1 MASHAPCTGILPLE
15 QSDKQ
20 ALRFKRQSANPPLFD
35 NLPNMSTSPPERS
48 LQRWQ
53 IFVGGMCALGLTL
66 GMARFAYTPML
77 PVMQRE
83 AGLGVVLA
91 GWLATVNYLGYIS
104 GALLVSWIES
114 PLIRYRCY
122 VWGLVMGALST
133 AAMGISTEPW
143 VWLLS
148 RYLGGLSGAAGML
161 LGSGLVLGWLM
172 RHGYRAELGGY
183 FTGAGLSI
191 VLTGLMALAFVPLH
205 WSWDLQWWGYSAV
218 GALLLI
224 VALYFRPDPPPAV
237 APQAAAAAPVSAQ
250 WLWRMVAM
258 YFLAGVGFAVSA
270 TYTVAMVV
278 RAAGMGAQGPIAW
291 ILVGLFGSAGA
302 IAWDRVGRK
311 FGQIKVIMVALALQS
326 LSVFLPAWS
335 ASLWSTIVAA
345 VLFGCTFSGIV
356 ATSLAVAG
364 KMSPSNPGKTM
375 ARLTLA
381 YGVAQV
387 IAPAATAS
395 VIASTGHDTWALVAT
410 GLMLLL
416 GSWLLWPLRE
426 RGSHPPHR
434 SDGAPD
440 VTAT

>member
-1 MASHAPCTGILPLE
+1 MHHNA
-15 QSDKQ
+15 
-20 ALRFKRQSANPPLFD
+20 
-35 NLPNMSTSPPERS
+35 PERS
-48 LQRWQ
+48 LARWQ
-53 IFVGGMCALGLTL
+53 VFVGGMCALGLTL

-104 GALLVSWIES
+104 GALLASWIES
-114 PLIRYRCY
+114 PMVRYRCY
-122 VWGLVMGALST
+122 VWGLVLGALST
-133 AAMGISTEPW
+133 AAMALSSEPW

-172 RHGYRAELGGY
+172 RHGHRAELGGY

-205 WSWDLQWWGYSAV
+205 WTWVQQWWGYTAV
-218 GALLLI
+218 GGILLA
-224 VALYFRPDPPPAV
+224 VALFFRPDPPPV
-237 APQAAAAAPVSAQ
+237 AAANTAPPAPISSA
-250 WLWRMVAM
+250 WLWRMVVM

-291 ILVGLFGSAGA
+291 ILVGVFGSIGA
-302 IAWDRVGRK
+302 VVWDRIGRK
-311 FGQIKVIMVALALQS
+311 YGQIKVIMVALALQS
-326 LSVFLPAWS
+326 LSVLLPAWS
-335 ASLWSTIVAA
+335 PSLWSTLVAA
-345 VLFGCTFSGIV
+345 VLFGSTFSGIV

-387 IAPAATAS
+387 LAPAATAS
-395 VIASTGHDTWALVAT
+395 VIASTGRDTWALVVT
-410 GLMLLL
+410 GLLLL
-416 GSWLLWPLRE
+416 IGSGLLWPLRE
-426 RGSHPPHR
+426 RAG
-434 SDGAPD
+434 GG
-440 VTAT
+440 